1 MYTTGREKLADDLTR
16 SLEAECGVSSA
27 YTTASSNFS
36 NSNKLLLSTSNQ
48 EQDVPDNR
56 LITLLQQAVAYQM
69 EFKRYHPNIV
79 PQVNSY
85 NMLYILMTNNQS
97 IVVCATFES

>member
-1 MYTTGREKLADDLTR
+1 LHNPRSICICVCTGREKLADDLTR

-27 YTTASSNFS
+27 YNTASSTFS
-36 NSNKLLLSTSNQ
+36 NSNKLLLSTSSQ

-56 LITLLQQAVAYQM
+56 LITLLQQAVAYQI

-79 PQVNSY
+79 PQV
-85 NMLYILMTNNQS
+85 QS
-97 IVVCATFES
+97 STYHTY